1 MFVSESFVY
10 LCDFHREQS
19 WDRWLKA
26 SHNCIGNDKPE
37 ILNLFRSI
45 AHANIIE
52 EFNMA
57 KTTLEVIKLMHAFN
71 IFNVYRRK
79 VYHDMN
85 FMNCQMI
92 SACDNHCDVLKMFTE
107 N

>member
-1 MFVSESFVY
+1 MFISESFVY

-26 SHNCIGNDKPE
+26 SHNCIGNDKSE

-45 AHANIIE
+45 AHANTIE

-57 KTTLEVIKLMHAFN
+57 KSALEVIKLMHAFN
-71 IFNVYRRK
+71 IYTEGK
-79 VYHDMN
+79 LYHDMN

-92 SACDNHCDVLKMFTE
+92 STYDNHCEYVFKKFTQ

>member
-1 MFVSESFVY
+1 MFISESFVY

-45 AHANIIE
+45 AHANTIE

-57 KTTLEVIKLMHAFN
+57 KSALEVIKLMHAFN
-71 IFNVYRRK
+71 ELIILIKNSGYVQFSVNFNFY
-79 VYHDMN
+79 M
-85 FMNCQMI
+85 M
-92 SACDNHCDVLKMFTE
+92 SP
-107 N
+107 